1 MGRDYWRSLE
11 ELAGQP
17 GGHPDPELVAWLE
30 EVVPPASRRHFL
42 KLMGASLGLAGLT
55 SCRWPRELIVPF
67 AKRPEDRTPGVPQQF
82 ATIMEMGGAALGL
95 LVTSFDGR
103 PTKVEGNPL
112 HPASLGGTHLWAQA
126 SILELYDPDRSR
138 QVLHQGK
145 PASWDELAA
154 YLQEHRGNL
163 GTGAPGGGLAVVAG
177 ATSSPTLAALGRRL
191 KQAGGLWIEHEAWSW
206 RNQAA
211 AAAMLGGTPGRW
223 VLNLDRARVVV
234 CLDADILLAHP
245 DAVRHARDFASTR
258 RGGEAQGRLYAAEAA
273 LSLTGAAADH
283 RLPVPARQVG
293 VLALHLLAEVA
304 RLGVVVPPAL
314 LGQWGAVKE
323 VAGLPPTGA
332 LPELPE
338 PCVGFVRAVAKD
350 LVAHRGACLVVAGA
364 GQTVAH
370 HLALVLNQ
378 VLGNL
383 GSTVSLVPHESPATD
398 AAARMAAPFVGG
410 GLTRRLLDPVVDG
423 LDELV
428 GGLESRSVST
438 VLILGDNPAL
448 EMPRFAE
455 ELKRPGVTSLHLGL
469 YADETAKRCTW
480 HLPQAHFLESWGD
493 GRAWDGTYAVQ
504 QPLIAPLHGGR
515 SAIEVLSS
523 VLEATPPSAHDLV
536 KRTFT
541 ELHRPADPELAWQQ
555 ALRDGVVIGSAP
567 AASATSWPSHDSSL
581 VPAWQAAVEQAR
593 AGSDGD
599 LDAVL
604 VPDSRVW
611 DGRFAN
617 NAWLQ
622 ELPDPLS
629 KLTWDNAAVLGPE
642 TAGTL
647 GVRHGDVVKLTRGT
661 TSVEAPV
668 YVMPGVAAGSVVLPL
683 GGGRT
688 AAGQVGNGVGFDAY
702 PLRPDGQES
711 FAGGLKVERTGR
723 RHLLATTQDHHDI
736 DRVGFRGRELRV
748 GELVRERKVGEA
760 PAGEAGAGH
769 GEHAAIFHSP
779 ELSGEHQWAMAID
792 LAACTGCS
800 VCTLACQAEN
810 NIVVVGKTQV
820 ARSRERAWLR
830 LDRYFSGAPGN
841 PRVHFA
847 PVACQHCEKA
857 PCEQVCP
864 VAATIHSDE
873 GLNQMVYN
881 RCVGTRYCSNNCP
894 FKVRRF
900 NFFHYTKE
908 VGHLRRMAFNPEVTV
923 RSRGVME
930 KCTYCIQR
938 IEHAKIAAKNERRE
952 LRDGE
957 VVPACAQ
964 ACPAGAIVFGDL
976 SDPGSRVAALHREG
990 RAYVMLPELDI
1001 AQRTRYLARLV
1012 NPSPDL
1018 EEA

>member
-1 MGRDYWRSLE
+1 MGRDYWRSLD
-11 ELAGQP
+11 ELGGQP
-17 GGHPDPELVAWLE
+17 GRRPDPELAAWVE
-30 EVVPPASRRHFL
+30 ELPPASRRHFL

-67 AKRPEDRTPGVPQQF
+67 SRRPEGRIPGVPQQF

-138 QVLHQGK
+138 QVMHQGK
-145 PASWDELAA
+145 PASWDEFAA
-154 YLQEHRGNL
+154 FLQERRGNP
-163 GTGAPGGGLAVVAG
+163 GTGAPGSGLAVVAG
-177 ATSSPTLAALGRRL
+177 ATSSPTVAALGMRL
-191 KQAGGLWIEHEAWSW
+191 REAGSRLWIEHEAWSW
-206 RNQAA
+206 RNQFA
-211 AAAMLGGTPGRW
+211 AAAMLSGTPSRW
-223 VLNLDRARVVV
+223 VLHLDRARVVV
-234 CLDADILLAHP
+234 CLDADILFAHP
-245 DAVRHARDFASTR
+245 DAVRHARDLAFTR

-273 LSLTGAAADH
+273 LSLAGVAADH
-283 RLPVPARQVG
+283 RLPIPARHVG
-293 VLALHLLAEVA
+293 VLALHLLREVA
-304 RLGVVVPPAL
+304 SLGVTLPA
-314 LGQWGAVKE
+314 A
-323 VAGLPPTGA
+323 LPPTGT

-338 PCVGFVRAVAKD
+338 PCMRFVRAAAKD
-350 LVAHRGACLVVAGA
+350 LVAHRGAGLVVAGA
-364 GQTVAH
+364 GQTAAH
-370 HLALVLNQ
+370 HLALLLNQ
-378 VLGNL
+378 ALGNL
-383 GSTVSLVPHESPATD
+383 GSTLSLVPHDGLSTVPA
-398 AAARMAAPFVGG
+398 AVVVGG
-410 GLTRRLLDPVVDG
+410 SAAQILGPPARA
-423 LDELV
+423 LDELAR
-428 GGLESRSVST
+428 GIESHSVST
-438 VLILGDNPAL
+438 VLLLGCNPVL
-448 EMPRFAE
+448 EMPGLGE
-455 ELKRPGVTSLHLGL
+455 QLDRPGVTSVHLGL
-469 YADETAKRCTW
+469 YADETARRCTW
-480 HLPQAHFLESWGD
+480 HLPQAHYLESWGD

-504 QPLIAPLHGGR
+504 QPLVAPLHGGR

-523 VLEATPPSAHDLV
+523 VLEAAPPSAHDLV

-541 ELHRPADPELAWQQ
+541 ELHGPADPELAWRQ
-555 ALRDGVVIGSAP
+555 ALRDGVVKGSAP
-567 AASATSWPSHDSSL
+567 AASATSLPSAALSL
-581 VPAWQAAVEQAR
+581 VPARQAAIEQAR
-593 AGSDGD
+593 VGSDGD
-599 LDAVL
+599 LDAVF

-629 KLTWDNAAVLGPE
+629 KLTWDTAALIGSE

-647 GVRHGDVVKLTRGT
+647 GVRHGDVVRLTRGT
-661 TSVEAPV
+661 AAVEAPV

-688 AAGQVGNGVGFDAY
+688 AAGQVGTGVGFDAY
-702 PLRPDGQES
+702 PLRPDGPES
-711 FAGGLKVERTGR
+711 FAGGLRVERTGR

-748 GELVRERKVGEA
+748 GELVREQKAGEA
-760 PAGEAGAGH
+760 STGEAGAGH

-800 VCTLACQAEN
+800 VCALACQAEN

-820 ARSRERAWLR
+820 ARSREMAWLR

-841 PRVHFA
+841 PKVHFA

-938 IEHAKIAAKNERRE
+938 IEHAKITAKNERRA

-976 SDPGSRVAALHREG
+976 SDPGSRVVALHRED

-1001 AQRTRYLARLV
+1001 AQRTRYLARLR